1 MVKTHGRSRRNA
13 TGGLVKV
20 ARGKRKYELGR
31 PPIETK
37 MGIEKKKI
45 VRTKGGG
52 SKIKL
57 FSIDHVNVVNPKTG
71 KIENVPIRNVEVNY
85 SSVDYSRRSIITK
98 GAILETEMGYVR
110 VTSRPGQDGIL
121 NGVLVDYQPKK

>member
-1 MVKTHGRSRRNA
+1 MVQTHGRSRRKP
-13 TGGLVKV
+13 TGALLKS

-37 MGIEKKKI
+37 VGIEKKKI
-45 VRTKGGG
+45 VRTKGGN

-57 FSIDHVNVVNPKTG
+57 FSIDNINVVNPKTG
-71 KIENVPIRNVEVNY
+71 KIENVPIKNVEVNHC
-85 SSVDYSRRSIITK
+85 SVEYSRRGIITK
-98 GAILETEMGYVR
+98 GAILNTRIGFVK

-121 NGVLVDYQPKK
+121 NGILVKYKPKK

>member
-1 MVKTHGRSRRNA
+1 VVKTHGRSRRTA

-20 ARGKRKYELGR
+20 ARQKRKYEMGR

-37 MGIEKKKI
+37 LGNEKKKI

-57 FSIDHVNVVNPKTG
+57 FSIEHVNVVNPKTH
-71 KIENVPIRNVEVNY
+71 KVEKVPIKDVVENQC
-85 SSVDYSRRSIITK
+85 SVDYSRRSIITK
-98 GAILETEMGYVR
+98 GAILETEIGYVK

-121 NGVLVDYQPKK
+121 NAVLTDYQPKK